1 MAVSGRKRILVLG
14 GGFAGMFAAR
24 ELRRRV
30 GRIADIEL
38 INEVNYFT
46 FQPLLPEVAAGGI
59 SVRDAVA
66 PLRRLLPG
74 VRVRQAQIYAID
86 PERKIV
92 TIFQGLQRRYTEVGY
107 DHLVLALGQTVDLTR
122 IPGLAAHALT
132 MKTLSDGL
140 TLRNAVIDKLEHAD
154 ITALPEVKKELLTT
168 VIGGGFSGVE
178 TAGEMMELIERSLAF
193 YPNIARSEV
202 RVLLVEF
209 ADRLLGELPASLGEY
224 TRAFF
229 EKRGIEVRLRTGIRE
244 ATGTAIVTTDGELIG
259 TRTLVATIGNA
270 PSPLVA
276 KIGLP
281 NERGRI
287 RTDRTLRV
295 EGRDDIW
302 ALGDAALIPLV
313 ETPSERGDYAPPTA
327 QFAVREAR
335 ALAKNVAASLEGR
348 PGEPFVYKSKG
359 ALASLGAHRGVAE
372 VYGVRLT
379 GLPAWLLWRGYYLS
393 FVPGFATKM
402 RVAAQW
408 LLDSLVGRSTVQTG
422 IRQGPGTRYIRYRAG
437 DRVFEDGNRADGF
450 YAVVEGAFELR
461 VRDADGR
468 ETLHR
473 IGPGGHFRRARPPWR
488 GSAHRHGPRARGL
501 GRADG
506 RRRGLQP
513 PDRGAAPA
521 SGVFRPL
528 CLGRVRARRG
538 RGRVAPPAIKGCYSA
553 KIRLSG
559 RCAFTNGDFRTT
571 KLKYLSTPRSPSVS
585 RSMIS

>member
-1 MAVSGRKRILVLG
+1 MADRDRKRVLVLG
-14 GGFAGMFAAR
+14 GGFAGMFAAK

-30 GRIADIEL
+30 GRVADIEL

-86 PERKIV
+86 IERKIV

-107 DHLVLALGQTVDLTR
+107 NHLVLALGQTVDLSR
-122 IPGLAAHALT
+122 IPGLAAHALR
-132 MKTLSDGL
+132 MKTLSDAL

-154 ITALPEVKKELLTT
+154 ITALPDVKKELLTFT

-178 TAGEMMELIERSLAF
+178 TAGEMMEMIERSLVF
-193 YPNIARSEV
+193 YPNISRSEV
-202 RVLLVEF
+202 RVLVVEF

-224 TRAFF
+224 TRSSF
-229 EKRGIEVRLRTGIRE
+229 EKRGIEVFLGTGIRE
-244 ATGTAIVTTDGELIG
+244 ATGTAIVTTTGEVIG

-276 KIGLP
+276 KLALP
-281 NERGRI
+281 NERGRL

-302 ALGDAALIPLV
+302 SLGDAALIPLA
-313 ETPSERGDYAPPTA
+313 EAPSERGDYAPPTA

-335 ALAKNVAASLEGR
+335 VLARNVAAALEGR
-348 PGEPFVYKSKG
+348 PGQPFVYKSKG

-372 VYGVRLT
+372 VYGVRLS

-408 LLDSLVGRSTVQTG
+408 LLDSVAGRSTVQTG
-422 IRQGPGTRYIRYRAG
+422 VRQGPGTRYIRYRAG
-437 DRVFEDGNRADGF
+437 DRVFEEGNRADGF

-461 VRDADGR
+461 VRDGER
-468 ETLHR
+468 GETLRR
-473 IGPGGHFRRARPPWR
+473 IGPGGHFGERVLL
-488 GSAHRHGPRARGL
+488 GEGL
-501 GRADG
+501 RTGT
-506 RRRGLQP
+506 
-513 PDRGAAPA
+513 
-521 SGVFRPL
+521 
-528 CLGRVRARRG
+528 VRALEDSVVLMVGAEDFKRLTEALPPLQAYFDRY
-538 RGRVAPPAIKGCYSA
+538 VSEAFQPAPSDAG
-553 KIRLSG
+553 
-559 RCAFTNGDFRTT
+559 
-571 KLKYLSTPRSPSVS
+571 
-585 RSMIS
+585 

>member
-1 MAVSGRKRILVLG
+1 MADRDRNRILVLG
-14 GGFAGMFAAR
+14 GGFAGMFAAK
-24 ELRRRV
+24 ELQRRV
-30 GRIADIEL
+30 GRVADIEL

-74 VRVRQAQIYAID
+74 VRVRQAQIYAVD
-86 PERKIV
+86 LERKIV

-107 DHLVLALGQTVDLTR
+107 DHLVLALGQTVDLSR

-132 MKTLSDGL
+132 MKTLSDAL

-154 ITALPEVKKELLTT
+154 ITALPEVKKELLTFT

-178 TAGEMMELIERSLAF
+178 TAGEMMELIERSLVF
-193 YPNIARSEV
+193 YPNIDRREV
-202 RVLLVEF
+202 RVLVVEF

-224 TRAFF
+224 TRNFF
-229 EKRGIEVRLRTGIRE
+229 EKRGIEVRLGTGIRE
-244 ATGTAIVTTDGELIG
+244 ATGTAIVTTTGEVIG

-276 KIGLP
+276 RLALP
-281 NERGRI
+281 NERGRL

-313 ETPSERGDYAPPTA
+313 EAPSERGHYAPPTA

-335 ALAKNVAASLEGR
+335 TLAKNIAAAFEGR
-348 PGEPFVYKSKG
+348 PTRPFVYKSKG
-359 ALASLGAHRGVAE
+359 ALASLGARRGVAE
-372 VYGVRLT
+372 VYGVRLS

-408 LLDSLVGRSTVQTG
+408 LLDSVAGRSTVQTG
-422 IRQGPGTRYIRYRAG
+422 ARQGPGTRYIRYRAG
-437 DRVFEDGNRADGF
+437 DRVFEEGNRADGF

-461 VRDADGR
+461 VRDGEGR

-473 IGPGGHFRRARPPWR
+473 IEPGGHFGERVLLGEGLRA
-488 GSAHRHGPRARGL
+488 GT
-501 GRADG
+501 
-506 RRRGLQP
+506 
-513 PDRGAAPA
+513 
-521 SGVFRPL
+521 
-528 CLGRVRARRG
+528 VRALEDSVVLVVG
-538 RGRVAPPAIKGCYSA
+538 AE
-553 KIRLSG
+553 
-559 RCAFTNGDFRTT
+559 DFRRLTEALPPLRAYFDRYVSEAFQLT
-571 KLKYLSTPRSPSVS
+571 LSDAR
-585 RSMIS
+585 

>member
-1 MAVSGRKRILVLG
+1 MGTGSRKRILVLG

-24 ELRRRV
+24 ELQRRV
-30 GRIADIEL
+30 GRVAEIEL

-46 FQPLLPEVAAGGI
+46 FQPLLPEVAAGSI

-86 PERKIV
+86 LERRIV
-92 TIFQGLQRRYTEVGY
+92 TIFQGLQRRYTEVSY
-107 DHLVLALGQTVDLTR
+107 DHLVLALGQTVDLSR

-132 MKTLSDGL
+132 MKTLSDAL

-154 ITALPEVKKELLTT
+154 ITALPEVKKELLTFT

-178 TAGEMMELIERSLAF
+178 TAGEMKELIDRSLVF
-193 YPNIARSEV
+193 YPNIDRSEV

-224 TRAFF
+224 TRRSF

-244 ATGTAIVTTDGELIG
+244 ATGTAIETTDGELIG

-276 KIGLP
+276 RLALP
-281 NERGRI
+281 NERGRL
-287 RTDRTLRV
+287 RADRTLRV
-295 EGRDDIW
+295 EGHDNVW

-313 ETPSERGDYAPPTA
+313 ETPSERSHYAPPTA

-335 ALAKNVAASLEGR
+335 TLAKNIAAALDGR
-348 PGEPFVYKSKG
+348 PGAPFVYKSKG
-359 ALASLGAHRGVAE
+359 ALTSLGARRGVAE
-372 VYGVRLT
+372 VYGLRLS

-393 FVPGFATKM
+393 FVPGFATRM

-408 LLDSLVGRSTVQTG
+408 LLDSMVGRSTVQTG
-422 IRQGPGTRYIRYRAG
+422 MRQGPGTRYVRYRAG
-437 DRVFEDGNRADGF
+437 DRVFEEGNRADGF

-461 VRDADGR
+461 FRDADGS
-468 ETLHR
+468 ETLRR
-473 IGPGGHFRRARPPWR
+473 IGPGGHFGERVLL
-488 GSAHRHGPRARGL
+488 GEGL
-501 GRADG
+501 RTGT
-506 RRRGLQP
+506 
-513 PDRGAAPA
+513 
-521 SGVFRPL
+521 
-528 CLGRVRARRG
+528 VRAIEDSVVLVVGAEDFG
-538 RGRVAPPAIKGCYSA
+538 RLTKALPALRAHFEHGVATGLIASDLEDAIERQV
-553 KIRLSG
+553 RLDEG
-559 RCAFTNGDFRTT
+559 
-571 KLKYLSTPRSPSVS
+571 
-585 RSMIS
+585 